1 LRQAVGVGL
10 RVNIRSVVFGRVL
23 ASVVFGAMLM
33 VAFAAQA
40 AAEVRTLNLYHVHT
54 KERLTVTYK
63 KNGRYI
69 PSAMAQL
76 NYFLRDWR
84 RNKPTTMSP
93 KTIDLLWEL
102 HEDLGSKKPIHIVS
116 AYRSAETN
124 SMLKRIGRKVATKSQ
139 HIRGNAIDMFFPDVP
154 LERLRNSALVRQVGG
169 VGFYPARAGGFVH
182 IDSGTVRHWPRIS
195 QTRLAQIYREN
206 ARTVGARRNGSNV
219 EVASSGSGSGSGK
232 RTAASIIASL
242 FGSGTSGEDEG
253 DDTPATT
260 VAAAP
265 PAAAETVAPVEQTAP
280 ATGAEASGNGAV
292 KPQPKPE
299 LPASVVANMV
309 PKPQPK
315 PIEVL
320 MLAAANMQIEPAAAP
335 VPKVSFAERN
345 TQVAE
350 SIGPVNPDDGMV
362 NGDGVASTGK
372 GDFAQEL
379 IYGSTQAAPT
389 IRPLDVTPNGDIQYV
404 TASLF
409 STDKLL
415 RYDGAPQP
423 FLEDGLVEPARLVA
437 VDLDGAGQ
445 GSVVRTQ
452 VLTADGATE
461 LQPALLASTATLAS
475 MNGTNGKGDLLLPEQ
490 QVPRQQPSIGAQ
502 LFTAIANLFN

>member
-1 LRQAVGVGL
+1 
-10 RVNIRSVVFGRVL
+10 
-23 ASVVFGAMLM
+23 MLLC
-33 VAFAAQA
+33 ALTAQA
-40 AAEVRTLNLYHVHT
+40 AAEIRTLNLYHVHT

-102 HEDLGSKKPIHIVS
+102 HEDLGSKRPIHIVS
-116 AYRSAETN
+116 AYRSPETN
-124 SMLKRIGRKVATKSQ
+124 NMLKRIGRKVATKSQ

-169 VGFYPARAGGFVH
+169 VGFYPARSGGFVH

-219 EVASSGSGSGSGK
+219 EVASSGAGSGTGK

-242 FGSGTSGEDEG
+242 FGSGVSGEDEG
-253 DDTPATT
+253 EETTAPA

-265 PAAAETVAPVEQTAP
+265 PAAAETVAPRAERPAADADEAP
-280 ATGAEASGNGAV
+280 SNAV
-292 KPQPKPE
+292 RPQPKPE
-299 LPASVVANMV
+299 LPASVIASMV

-320 MLAAANMQIEPAAAP
+320 MLAAADMQIEPAAAP
-335 VPKVSFAERN
+335 VPKVSFAER
-345 TQVAE
+345 TPQMAE
-350 SIGPVNPDDGMV
+350 SIGPVNADDGMM
-362 NGDGVASTGK
+362 NGDGVVSDGK
-372 GDFAQEL
+372 GDLALEL
-379 IYGSTQAAPT
+379 IYGSTTSAPV
-389 IRPLDVTPNGDIQYV
+389 IRPLDVNANGDIQYAA
-404 TASLF
+404 ASLF
-409 STDKLL
+409 STDRLL

-423 FLEDGLVEPARLVA
+423 FLEDGMVEPAQLVA
-437 VDLDGAGQ
+437 ADIGGGDVI
-445 GSVVRTQ
+445 RTQ

-461 LQPALLASTATLAS
+461 LQPALLASTATLAG
-475 MNGTNGKGDLLLPEQ
+475 MNGSTGKGDLLIPGE
-490 QVPRQQPSIGAQ
+490 PAPHRQPSFGSQ
-502 LFTAIANLFN
+502 LIAAIASLFN

>member
-1 LRQAVGVGL
+1 
-10 RVNIRSVVFGRVL
+10 VVFGRVL

-40 AAEVRTLNLYHVHT
+40 AAEVRTLTLYHVHT

-63 KNGRYI
+63 KDGRYI
-69 PSAMAQL
+69 PSAMAQI

-93 KTIDLLWEL
+93 KTIDLMWEL
-102 HEDLGSKKPIHIVS
+102 HEDLGSRKPIHIVS
-116 AYRSAETN
+116 GYRSPETN
-124 SMLKRIGRKVATKSQ
+124 SMLKRIGRKVANKSQ

-154 LERLRNSALVRQVGG
+154 LERIRNSALVRQVGG

-206 ARTVGARRNGSNV
+206 ARTVGARRNGSNI

-265 PAAAETVAPVEQTAP
+265 PAAAETVAPAEEPAVAP
-280 ATGAEASGNGAV
+280 GAASDADASGGAV

-362 NGDGVASTGK
+362 NGDGVASGK

-423 FLEDGLVEPARLVA
+423 FLEDGLAQPAQLVA
-437 VDLDGAGQ
+437 VDLGDDGAGQ
-445 GSVVRTQ
+445 GGVVRTQ

-475 MNGTNGKGDLLLPEQ
+475 MNGTNGKGDLLLPDQ
-490 QVPRQQPSIGAQ
+490 HAPHKQPSLGSQ
-502 LFTAIANLFN
+502 LFAAIASLFN

>member
-1 LRQAVGVGL
+1 
-10 RVNIRSVVFGRVL
+10 
-23 ASVVFGAMLM
+23 MLLC
-33 VAFAAQA
+33 ALTAQA
-40 AAEVRTLNLYHVHT
+40 AAEIRTLNLYHVHT

-102 HEDLGSKKPIHIVS
+102 HEDLGSKRPIHIVS

-206 ARTVGARRNGSNV
+206 ARTVGARRNGGNV
-219 EVASSGSGSGSGK
+219 EVASSGSGSGSGTGK

-242 FGSGTSGEDEG
+242 FGSGTSGEDESEE
-253 DDTPATT
+253 TT
-260 VAAAP
+260 APVVAAAP
-265 PAAAETVAPVEQTAP
+265 PPAAETVAPRAEPPAAAAGEAP
-280 ATGAEASGNGAV
+280 PNTV
-292 KPQPKPE
+292 RPQPKPE
-299 LPASVVANMV
+299 LPASVIAGMA
-309 PKPQPK
+309 PRPQPK

-320 MLAAANMQIEPAAAP
+320 MLAAADMQIEPAAAP
-335 VPKVSFAERN
+335 VPKVSFAER
-345 TQVAE
+345 TPQVAE
-350 SIGPVNPDDGMV
+350 SIGAVYADDGMM
-362 NGDGVASTGK
+362 NGDGVASDGK
-372 GDFAQEL
+372 GDLALEL
-379 IYGSTQAAPT
+379 VYGSTTSAPT
-389 IRPLDVTPNGDIQYV
+389 IRPLDLNANGDIQYAA
-404 TASLF
+404 ASLF
-409 STDKLL
+409 STDRLL

-423 FLEDGLVEPARLVA
+423 FLEDGMVESAQLVA
-437 VDLDGAGQ
+437 ADVGGEN
-445 GSVVRTQ
+445 VIRTQ

-461 LQPALLASTATLAS
+461 LQPALLASTATLAG
-475 MNGTNGKGDLLLPEQ
+475 MNGSTGKGDLLLPGE
-490 QVPRQQPSIGAQ
+490 PAPHQQPSFGSQ
-502 LFTAIANLFN
+502 LIAAIASLFN

>member
-1 LRQAVGVGL
+1 M

-33 VAFAAQA
+33 VAFTAQA
-40 AAEVRTLNLYHVHT
+40 AAEVRTLTLYHVHT

-93 KTIDLLWEL
+93 KTIDLMWEL

-116 AYRSAETN
+116 AYRSPETN
-124 SMLKRIGRKVATKSQ
+124 SMLKRIGRKVANKSQ

-169 VGFYPARAGGFVH
+169 VGFYPARAGGFIH

-195 QTRLAQIYREN
+195 QTRLAKIYREN
-206 ARTVGARRNGSNV
+206 ARTVGARRNGGNV
-219 EVASSGSGSGSGK
+219 EVASSGSGSGTGK

-265 PAAAETVAPVEQTAP
+265 PAATEAVAPAGPVP
-280 ATGAEASGNGAV
+280 ADTIASADSSEAAGAGAV

-299 LPASVVANMV
+299 LPGSVVANMV
-309 PKPQPK
+309 PMPQPK

-345 TQVAE
+345 PQVAE
-350 SIGPVNPDDGMV
+350 SIGPVNPDEGMAS
-362 NGDGVASTGK
+362 GDGIATAGK

-379 IYGSTQAAPT
+379 IYGSTAAAPT
-389 IRPLDVTPNGDIQYV
+389 IRPLDVTASGDIQYV

-409 STDKLL
+409 STEKLL
-415 RYDGAPQP
+415 RYDGQPQP
-423 FLEDGLVEPARLVA
+423 FLEDGLVEPAQLVA
-437 VDLDGAGQ
+437 ADIGQ
-445 GSVVRTQ
+445 GNIVRTQ

-475 MNGTNGKGDLLLPEQ
+475 MNGSTGKGDLLMPG
-490 QVPRQQPSIGAQ
+490 QPALHQPPSLGSQ
-502 LFTAIANLFN
+502 LFAAIANLFN

>member
-1 LRQAVGVGL
+1 M
-10 RVNIRSVVFGRVL
+10 NIRSLVFTRLL
-23 ASVVFGAMLM
+23 ASIVVGATVL
-33 VAFAAQA
+33 FALTAEA
-40 AAEVRTLNLYHVHT
+40 AAEIRTLTLYHVHT

-102 HEDLGSKKPIHIVS
+102 HEDLGSKRPIHIVS
-116 AYRSAETN
+116 AYRSPETN
-124 SMLKRIGRKVATKSQ
+124 CMLKRIGRKVATKSQ

-219 EVASSGSGSGSGK
+219 EVASSGAGSGTGK

-242 FGSGTSGEDEG
+242 FGSGVSGEDEG
-253 DDTPATT
+253 EETTAPA

-265 PAAAETVAPVEQTAP
+265 PAAAETVAPRAERPAADADEAP
-280 ATGAEASGNGAV
+280 SNAV
-292 KPQPKPE
+292 RPQPKPE
-299 LPASVVANMV
+299 LPASVIASMA

-320 MLAAANMQIEPAAAP
+320 MLAAASMQIEPAAAP
-335 VPKVSFAERN
+335 VPKVSFAER
-345 TQVAE
+345 TPQVSE
-350 SIGPVNPDDGMV
+350 SIGVVNPDDGMAA
-362 NGDGVASTGK
+362 GDGIGVAGGK

-379 IYGSTQAAPT
+379 ISGNTASAPT
-389 IRPLDVTPNGDIQYV
+389 IRPLDVTANGDIQYV

-415 RYDGAPQP
+415 RYDGQPQP
-423 FLEDGLVEPARLVA
+423 FLEDGMAAPAQLVA
-437 VDLDGAGQ
+437 ADIGQ
-445 GSVVRTQ
+445 GAVVRTQ

-475 MNGTNGKGDLLLPEQ
+475 MNGSTGKGDLLMPGQPEPHQ
-490 QVPRQQPSIGAQ
+490 QLSLGSQ
-502 LFTAIANLFN
+502 LIAAIASLFN